1 AVVYAAYLA
10 VSIGLTVIVASALS
24 RSGQVYLARA
34 FGGDEGMAGAVNRM
48 LVVGFCLLSLG
59 YAALTMRTSGHI
71 AGAGQAGGG
80 VCGGGAGGGGA
91 VGEGRRGA
99 PGAWRPAAGEHD
111 ARHPVPPPPGAG
123 RPARC
128 PARRA
133 ARCRQLVT
141 RRGRR
146 GPARRCRGPA
156 GCSRRPGG
164 WLRCRGGWLRRRAGC
179 PRRRAGCPR
188 HPADCPRRPAGLPPP
203 PGRPP
208 PPPDRL
214 PPPPDRLSRPRGG
227 LPR

>member
-1 AVVYAAYLA
+1 YAAYLA

-34 FGGDEGMAGAVNRM
+34 FGGDEGMAGAGNRM

-59 YAALTMRTSGHI
+59 YAALAMPPSGHI
-71 AGAGQAGGG
+71 ARA
-80 VCGGGAGGGGA
+80 GAGGEVA
-91 VGEGRRGA
+91 VGERRG
-99 PGAWRPAAGEHD
+99 GVRGTGRPAAGEHD

-123 RPARC
+123 RPARY

-164 WLRCRGGWLRRRAGC
+164 WLRCRGGWL
-179 PRRRAGCPR
+179 
-188 HPADCPRRPAGLPPP
+188 
-203 PGRPP
+203 
-208 PPPDRL
+208 
-214 PPPPDRLSRPRGG
+214 
-227 LPR
+227 